1 MKPHLSEPQIYGCLD
16 YLASI
21 AAHSIQ
27 CPRCARTKEAFEGSS
42 NHVNFKRLKPE
53 EAKVQLS
60 LTPTMDNM
68 REENVHANN
77 DIL

>member
-1 MKPHLSEPQIYGCLD
+1 M
-16 YLASI
+16 
-21 AAHSIQ
+21 
-27 CPRCARTKEAFEGSS
+27 
-42 NHVNFKRLKPE
+42 NFKRLKPE